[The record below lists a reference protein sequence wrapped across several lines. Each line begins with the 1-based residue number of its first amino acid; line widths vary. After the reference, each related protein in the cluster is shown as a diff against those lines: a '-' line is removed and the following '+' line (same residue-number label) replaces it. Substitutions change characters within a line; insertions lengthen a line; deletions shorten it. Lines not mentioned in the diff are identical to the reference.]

1 MPIMI
6 EIRLNE
12 QSDSLDIVKNHD
24 KRQIS
29 LKIDEGIGSF
39 YE

>member
-1 MPIMI
+1 MSMI

-12 QSDSLDIVKNHD
+12 QSDSLDIVKNHNN
-24 KRQIS
+24 RQIS
-29 LKIDEGIGSF
+29 LKIYKGIGSF

>member
-1 MPIMI
+1 MI
-6 EIRLNE
+6 EIQINE

-24 KRQIS
+24 NMHVS
-29 LKIDEGIGSF
+29 LKTDEGIGSF